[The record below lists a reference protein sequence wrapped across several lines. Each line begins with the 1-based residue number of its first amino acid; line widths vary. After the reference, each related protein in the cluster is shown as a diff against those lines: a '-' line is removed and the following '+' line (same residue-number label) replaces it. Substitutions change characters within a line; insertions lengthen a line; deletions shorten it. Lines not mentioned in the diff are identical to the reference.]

1 LEFFNE
7 ETEFLQDQLD
17 HYAKADPNG
26 LEALRNGIEAALI
39 KNSFT
44 RDTRQMGITGDNL
57 MDFLYNQYQS
67 VLVTPRPTLARSDQI
82 MTKMRR
88 GLKKA
93 RGRNMN
99 THNIFRLDKRNMNTH
114 NIFRLDK

>member
-1 LEFFNE
+1 MKSYTAVFLILGTCYATLTFAIGDLEFFNE

-67 VLVTPRPTLARSDQI
+67 VFVTPRPTLARLEFYIAHS
-82 MTKMRR
+82 
-88 GLKKA
+88 
-93 RGRNMN
+93 
-99 THNIFRLDKRNMNTH
+99 H
-114 NIFRLDK
+114 